1 MKQIR
6 IRNIAVYTY
15 CHNHSL
21 DKKKETLVLV
31 LQSLI
36 LFQLSLDINKLPG
49 EKIGRVVHIIQVNIV
64 NYKAT
69 TMFFYSGVRKTV
81 WQ

>member
-1 MKQIR
+1 M
-6 IRNIAVYTY
+6 VYLY
-15 CHNHSL
+15 YHNL
-21 DKKKETLVLV
+21 DKKNETLALV

-64 NYKAT
+64 KYKA
-69 TMFFYSGVRKTV
+69 TMFFYSEHRQQLSQYTE
-81 WQ
+81 W